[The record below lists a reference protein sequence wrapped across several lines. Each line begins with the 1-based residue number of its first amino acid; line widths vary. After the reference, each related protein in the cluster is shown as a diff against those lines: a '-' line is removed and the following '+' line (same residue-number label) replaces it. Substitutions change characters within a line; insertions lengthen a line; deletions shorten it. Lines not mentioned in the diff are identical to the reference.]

1 MVHEYTCLF
10 IESVRVT
17 AGEVCMAAFGHYIF
31 LRFNMPTLLAQE
43 LDGHVGHAPDCV
55 PQQMVLCPG
64 LSRLFIT
71 YGTSAD
77 TSQPGV

>member
-1 MVHEYTCLF
+1 
-10 IESVRVT
+10 
-17 AGEVCMAAFGHYIF
+17 MAAFGHYIF
-31 LRFNMPTLLAQE
+31 LRFNMPALLAQE

-77 TSQPGV
+77 TSQPGVQPQQWPFHVTPSQQ